1 MKIILDNTN
10 SIQFNNLNTTNMAC
24 GGILTCFNND

>member
-1 MKIILDNTN
+1 MKIILDDAN
-10 SIQFNNLNTTNMAC
+10 SIQFIISNTAKMAC